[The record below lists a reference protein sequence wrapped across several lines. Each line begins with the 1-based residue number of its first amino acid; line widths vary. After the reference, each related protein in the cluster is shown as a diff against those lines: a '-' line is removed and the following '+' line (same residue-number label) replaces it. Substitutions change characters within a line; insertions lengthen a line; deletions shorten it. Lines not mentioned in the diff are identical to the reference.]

1 MQKNYG
7 MYQGYNVEGTA
18 EVKLTPEVSSNEM
31 MNEYSGGYMGG
42 GCMINSMPQQ
52 LPGLVC
58 PPVYEYPQERCIH
71 REICHEVPHVCPI
84 NTRII
89 NHHIYKHTYSPC
101 YTCSEENVV
110 SNINEGCCS
119 KF

>member
-18 EVKLTPEVSSNEM
+18 EVKITPEMQSTQESSAYASN
-31 MNEYSGGYMGG
+31 YGLGYMNS
-42 GCMINSMPQQ
+42 CMPYSMP
-52 LPGLVC
+52 GIVC
-58 PPVYEYPQERCIH
+58 PPVYECPEERCIH
-71 REICHEVPHVCPI
+71 REICHEVPHVCPV

-101 YTCSEENVV
+101 YTCTEENVV
-110 SNINEGCCS
+110 SNINEGCCGR
-119 KF
+119 F